1 MVSILSKPIFYWLGY
16 PLSLSLLA
24 SSMIILIMFS
34 FLFFYFSLIGKTHDI
49 FTPNMFLSNLVGI
62 FPMVI
67 IWSILYVAIN
77 YLIRWKQSEIEKL
90 QLETSLKDAQMNTL
104 IGQINPHFMF
114 NSLNNIRGLM
124 LEDVDKAR
132 DMVTLLSKVLRHS
145 LASHKKNFISIKEE
159 LEIVENFL
167 ALAKIQLEN
176 RLDYQP
182 HIQVNN
188 WDFAI
193 PPMIIQ
199 MMVENA
205 IKHGISE
212 VKGGGVLSLSII
224 EDGEKCH
231 IQMTNPGALDKPS
244 RTSTST
250 GVGLENIQNRVQLLY
265 QGKAHFQLTEQDG
278 LVTATLDLPITGLV
292 K

>member
-1 MVSILSKPIFYWLGY
+1 
-16 PLSLSLLA
+16 
-24 SSMIILIMFS
+24 
-34 FLFFYFSLIGKTHDI
+34 
-49 FTPNMFLSNLVGI
+49 MFLSNLVGI